1 MTIVDAAP
9 AIHRPAGRVA
19 HWSPT
24 LRMKFYA
31 VLTLLAA
38 VAVIAAS
45 LGINSMDA
53 YHARVQEI
61 ARTSERALLGEQLDK
76 LVIATVMESRGI
88 YMAHDRAEAENF
100 IPPLLK
106 DLADLRHTTERW
118 MGLFPAQMRGEA
130 NETAKKI
137 EEFIAFR
144 TELVRLARE
153 VGLPQAREYGDN
165 DANRENRKALNRLLS
180 DMVARSSA
188 DIPQLN
194 GALAE
199 SYRARMQW
207 LIALC
212 ATGIIGGAG
221 LGLLIYQ
228 RGIAAPLNKIV
239 SAMSAVASGNLDVA
253 DVPFEG
259 HDEISAL
266 GRALTTFKEAQ
277 RAKRLQDGRLEGE
290 REAAEKEKQQA
301 LFEMCELLEAEL
313 DSAMAEALESSR
325 EAVVKGEA
333 AVADVNTITGE
344 AQTAAT
350 GAEDASRSVA
360 SVAAAVEELTA
371 SGREIARQAS
381 QSTGIVERAVAG
393 AEEARTSISA
403 LSAAAENIGEILKLI
418 QGIAAQTNLLALN
431 ATIEAARAGEAGKG
445 FAVVASE
452 VKALAHRTT
461 EATDQIVA
469 RIEDIR
475 NSTERS
481 VVVIDKVGRE
491 VSQIDQAS
499 AGVATAVQEQ
509 EAALSE
515 VARSITMA
523 SQGTA
528 AVAASATAISAGARR
543 IEEVTRGVSNVV
555 RQTDHRLGDLRANV
569 LVALRSSTSVERRA
583 ERRIPVN
590 MASRVKIGGQTVEG
604 RILNISS
611 QGAKF
616 RYSDQQAHFAEAQSI
631 AIEIDGIGELGAQI
645 LTASNSTLHLQF
657 KDAASGI
664 RTELDRVI
672 ADIEATDAKFIKA
685 AQTASADIARLFE
698 SAIDRNEISVHALF
712 DSNYLPI
719 DGTDPKQFSTHFVA
733 LCDRLLPAVQE
744 PILELDRR
752 VVFCAAVDRNG
763 YLPTHN
769 RVFSQPQRPGEV
781 AWNTANSRNR
791 RIFND
796 RAGLSAARSTRAH
809 LLQTYERNMG
819 GGRIDIMKEVD
830 VPITVRGRHWGGLRL
845 AYRA

>member
-38 VAVIAAS
+38 VAVIVAS

-344 AQTAAT
+344 DQTAAT

-452 VKALAHRTT
+452 VKSLANQTAKTT
-461 EATDQIVA
+461 DEIKAQITEIQGATTHTVDAIHSIA
-469 RIEDIR
+469 ETIR
-475 NSTERS
+475 RMNEIATG
-481 VVVIDKVGRE
+481 I
-491 VSQIDQAS
+491 AS
-499 AGVATAVQEQ
+499 AVEEQSAATREIARNVQQ
-509 EAALSE
+509 AA
-515 VARSITMA
+515 
-523 SQGTA
+523 QGTGEI
-528 AVAASATAISAGARR
+528 ASNIG
-543 IEEVTRGVSNVV
+543 GVS
-555 RQTDHRLGDLRANV
+555 RAANE
-569 LVALRSSTSVERRA
+569 T
-583 ERRIPVN
+583 
-590 MASRVKIGGQTVEG
+590 
-604 RILNISS
+604 
-611 QGAKF
+611 GA
-616 RYSDQQAHFAEAQSI
+616 
-631 AIEIDGIGELGAQI
+631 
-645 LTASNSTLHLQF
+645 
-657 KDAASGI
+657 AAMQ
-664 RTELDRVI
+664 V
-672 ADIEATDAKFIKA
+672 
-685 AQTASADIARLFE
+685 
-698 SAIDRNEISVHALF
+698 
-712 DSNYLPI
+712 
-719 DGTDPKQFSTHFVA
+719 
-733 LCDRLLPAVQE
+733 
-744 PILELDRR
+744 
-752 VVFCAAVDRNG
+752 
-763 YLPTHN
+763 
-769 RVFSQPQRPGEV
+769 
-781 AWNTANSRNR
+781 
-791 RIFND
+791 
-796 RAGLSAARSTRAH
+796 LSAAG
-809 LLQTYERNMG
+809 E
-819 GGRIDIMKEVD
+819 
-830 VPITVRGRHWGGLRL
+830 
-845 AYRA
+845 